1 MKTFIIA
8 VALAV
13 SATSGIAYAAD
24 SSVAGMANPATIR
37 VDQAPTHSRTR
48 AEVKAELVQA
58 EKSGQLAYLDDTLYR
73 GGN

>member
-13 SATSGIAYAAD
+13 SAAYAAD

-58 EKSGQLAYLDDTLYR
+58 EKSGQLAYLDGTLYR